1 MEIGKK
7 ASFIEPCTLSSM
19 FTALFGADASD
30 PESTAFVKKHAE
42 AYLALAALKM
52 LLKKYFWSSDETRPD
67 TAAKEDSTLLRRTWN
82 RRHNDSGPPKNTYR

>member
-1 MEIGKK
+1 LEIGKQ

-30 PESTAFVKKHAE
+30 PESAAFIKEYAE

-52 LLKKYFWSSDETRPD
+52 LLKKYFWSGDERGPD
-67 TAAKEDSTLLRRTWN
+67 TVAERLSENKSIDIKE
-82 RRHNDSGPPKNTYR
+82 

>member
-1 MEIGKK
+1 MEIGKQ

-30 PESTAFVKKHAE
+30 PESAAFIKEYAE

-52 LLKKYFWSSDETRPD
+52 LLKKYFWSGGDR
-67 TAAKEDSTLLRRTWN
+67 LR
-82 RRHNDSGPPKNTYR
+82 SGAR